1 MLLSAVG
8 IYFMSDLQQQVSGMV
23 IIASLAGIGMVMM
36 SPFPVELFLQWARAQ
51 SPD

>member
-36 SPFPVELFLQWARAQ
+36 SPFPVALFLQWARAQ